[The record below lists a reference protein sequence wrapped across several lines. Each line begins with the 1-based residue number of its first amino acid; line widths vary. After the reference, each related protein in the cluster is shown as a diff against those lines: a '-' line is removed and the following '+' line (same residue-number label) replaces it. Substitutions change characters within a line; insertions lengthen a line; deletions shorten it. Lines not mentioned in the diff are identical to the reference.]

1 MGDDPPMSPELEFLS
16 SGQPYGTEV
25 IDWLWA
31 RKESLPET
39 MVIVPT
45 AQSSRR
51 VRQGL
56 AERGGVLAPR
66 VVTAGVLLQGGISA
80 SPPVEILAWTE
91 ELESVTDWTGFEAI
105 FPTSPVEEA
114 AGWALGLA
122 RSFHDLRKSLQENG
136 LMIRDAARLVD
147 ALEVERWGQL
157 ARLEEGVE
165 RRLKDW
171 DYQSKSALLA
181 GGSVAIP
188 SGVKQVVVAGVFDLP
203 PVLAKAL
210 EASGADVVV
219 LLPEGDLEQFDAWGR
234 PELSWNEVQISW
246 PVNGSV
252 TLTGDPRQQ
261 ADLAV
266 SLVAAAGSKSE
277 EVGLGTGDEEVS
289 AELVRSFARAGWM
302 IHDPGASLPSPV
314 AGWLGCWRRY
324 LTTPGVKEVIDL
336 LSFDQGRELVRGLR
350 SIQVTALSQLR
361 DSFLSRSLE
370 DVQRARAIVERSL
383 ESSTSESKTKR
394 LEHQLKAAILAG
406 EVMTEFEVL
415 RKRFLGQGFHA
426 GMRGLLSRIDRDGES
441 GLEVWIEATAPA
453 ADRVQRPPTFWI
465 DLLLADL
472 GPVSE
477 SAPDGRALDV
487 QGWLELLHDPAPHL
501 IVCGMNEGR
510 IPGRASSDT
519 WLPENARQALG
530 LPCDQ
535 SRAARD
541 AFLFHA
547 LLKMREENGRVDLI
561 VGKTS
566 QGGDVLMPSRLLL
579 TAKGTELAG
588 HVRELF
594 AEVEPPDS
602 GVAWKLEDHWKWKPR
617 EEEPRGKMSVTAFSK
632 YLACPFR
639 YYLERVVGM
648 SVPEPERAEW
658 NHRDFGSIMH
668 DVLEQWGRDPVA
680 RDSADA
686 AEIEAWTLKE
696 LDDLVE
702 RHFGDTLPL
711 AVSLQVEAMRLRL
724 GWFAGVQAKTRQDGW
739 RVIEV
744 EKDFDLTID
753 GVMVTGQVD
762 RIDEH
767 DNGDIRVLDY
777 KTSKTA
783 TEVEKAHK
791 KGFRNDPPEHLQNEF
806 VLAPDG
812 KTWTNLQVPFYAAAL
827 GKVDAAGYFAL
838 GEDATNVRIMNWD
851 GFGEEEKASALKCA
865 EWIVRQVREQIFWP
879 PAEKVMYDD
888 FESLAYGRPLA
899 DSILWKGGTA

>member
-1 MGDDPPMSPELEFLS
+1 MVDHSGMLPALEFLL
-16 SGQPYGTEV
+16 SGQPYGTGV
-25 IDWLWA
+25 IDWLWD

-66 VVTAGVLLQGGISA
+66 VVTAGSLLQGGNVAPS
-80 SPPVEILAWTE
+80 PVEILAWTE
-91 ELESVTDWTGFEAI
+91 ELESVSDWSGFEAI
-105 FPTSPVEEA
+105 FPTSPVEET

-122 RSFHDLRKSLQENG
+122 RAFHDLRKSLQENG
-136 LMIRDAARLVD
+136 LMLRDAARLVD
-147 ALEVERWGQL
+147 PLERDRWGQL
-157 ARLEEGVE
+157 AMLEDGVE
-165 RRLKDW
+165 RRLKEW

-181 GGSVAIP
+181 ED
-188 SGVKQVVVAGVFDLP
+188 GVTLPTGLKLVVVAGVFDLP
-203 PVLAKAL
+203 PVLSKGL
-210 EASGADVVV
+210 EASGVEVVV
-219 LLPEGDLEQFDAWGR
+219 LLPEGEAGQFDAWGR
-234 PELSWNEVQISW
+234 PALEWNEIQIFW
-246 PVNGSV
+246 PKTGSV

-289 AELVRSFARAGWM
+289 AELVRSFARAGWS

-324 LTTPGVKEVIDL
+324 LVAPGVKEVIDL
-336 LSFDQGRELVRGLR
+336 LSFDQGRALVRGGR
-350 SIQVTALSQLR
+350 SMQVTALSQLR

-370 DVQRARAIVERSL
+370 DVARARAMIERNL
-383 ESSTSESKTKR
+383 ENSTSERKTNR
-394 LEHQLKAAILAG
+394 LEHQLKSASLAE
-406 EVMTEFEVL
+406 EVMTELETL

-426 GMRGLLSRIDRDGES
+426 GMRGLLPRIDRDGEA
-441 GLEVWIEATAPA
+441 GLEEWIAATASA
-453 ADRVQRPPTFWI
+453 AERVQRPPTFWI

-477 SAPDGRALDV
+477 RAPDGRALDV

-501 IVCGMNEGR
+501 IVCGLNEGR
-510 IPGRASSDT
+510 IPARASSDT
-519 WLPENARQALG
+519 WLPENAREALG
-530 LPCDQ
+530 LPCDK
-535 SRAARD
+535 SRSARD
-541 AFLFHA
+541 AFLLQA
-547 LLKMREENGRVDLI
+547 LLKMREDRGRVDLI
-561 VGKTS
+561 VGKIS
-566 QGGDVLMPSRLLL
+566 REGDVLMPSRLLL
-579 TAKGTELAG
+579 TAKGKELAG
-588 HVRELF
+588 QVKKLF

-617 EEEPRGKMSVTAFSK
+617 EVEPKAKMSVTAFSK

-648 SVPEPERAEW
+648 SQPEPERAEW

-680 RDSADA
+680 RDSADP

-696 LDDLVE
+696 LDDLVF
-702 RHFGDTLPL
+702 RYFGDTLPL

-724 GWFAGVQAKTRQDGW
+724 GWFAEVQAKTRQDGW
-739 RVIEV
+739 RVVKV
-744 EKDFDLTID
+744 EEDFELTIE
-753 GVMVTGQVD
+753 GVTVTGQVD

-767 DNGDIRVLDY
+767 ENGAIRVLDY
-777 KTSKTA
+777 KTSKAA

-791 KGFRNDPPEHLQNEF
+791 KGFRNDPPAHLQNDF

-838 GEDATNVRIMNWD
+838 GEDAANVKIMNWD
-851 GFGEEEKASALKCA
+851 GFGEDEKASALECA
-865 EWIVRQVREQIFWP
+865 GWIVRQVRDQIFWP

-888 FESLAYGRPLA
+888 FKILAYGRPLA
-899 DSILWKGGTA
+899 DAILWKGGVA